1 MMFGFMNSEDKKFY
15 DQQMFELLKDKMD
28 ANGRVSKEDWRIADR
43 IVTNMI
49 KAMGKGGLF

>member
-1 MMFGFMNSEDKKFY
+1 MLFGFMNSEEKKFY
-15 DQQMFELLKDKMD
+15 DLQMYELLKDKMD

-49 KAMGKGGLF
+49 KTMGKGGLF

>member
-1 MMFGFMNSEDKKFY
+1 MMFGFMNSEEKKFY